1 MAINDPSLYGTDI
14 ACVSDA
20 DDLFSDVTG
29 VDLVA
34 QDALHLVT
42 QADFL
47 GPGGDNRGFDLRS
60 LIGKNTSQLAS
71 YAPIVSNVLTDG
83 DDRILT
89 ATVVLTSTTRNGLAD
104 VQFNIHCETALG
116 PFDLTRSVLELTEAL
131 LEGQAV

>member
-1 MAINDPSLYGTDI
+1 MAINDPTLYGRDFR
-14 ACVSDA
+14 CVSDA
-20 DDLFSDVTG
+20 DDLFSDAAG
-29 VDLVA
+29 IDIVA

-42 QADFL
+42 QTDFL

-89 ATVVLTSTTRNGLAD
+89 ATVVLTATTRNGLAD
-104 VQFNIHCETALG
+104 VEFAIHCETALG
-116 PFDLTRSVLELTEAL
+116 PFDLTRSVFDLTEAV